1 MPLAT
6 LSDLCA
12 HKLCHSA
19 ANVLPKCCSHFVIRS
34 PAGSTLTPP
43 PARPALS
50 PTGRAGQLMNEHW
63 PNSFTTRRSLSPSL
77 NPNPNSNALFQFLP
91 NACACGRPQIAAG
104 RQGKGAGD
112 TGGYHMMPQLS
123 GLHWNFNLVAFNAAS
138 CCAAGTQLT
147 AHDPQVDQDLIAF

>member
-1 MPLAT
+1 MLPNNMFQFVPLAT

-34 PAGSTLTPP
+34 PAASTLTPP
-43 PARPALS
+43 PAHPALS

-63 PNSFTTRRSLSPSL
+63 PNSFTTRRSLSPNT

-91 NACACGRPQIAAG
+91 NACACGRPQIAAE
-104 RQGKGAGD
+104 REGKGVPGIEWCHSFQGCIGILIWWHLTPPA
-112 TGGYHMMPQLS
+112 
-123 GLHWNFNLVAFNAAS
+123 VA
-138 CCAAGTQLT
+138 LP
-147 AHDPQVDQDLIAF
+147 AHS